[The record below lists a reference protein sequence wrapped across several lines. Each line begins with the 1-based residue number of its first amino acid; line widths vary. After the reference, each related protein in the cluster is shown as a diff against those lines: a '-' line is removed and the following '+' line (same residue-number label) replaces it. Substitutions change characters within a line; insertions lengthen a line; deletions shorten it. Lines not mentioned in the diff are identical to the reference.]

1 MLYVVHVR
9 GGYELRGVEE
19 LRQKGIAAYS
29 PRQLCAER
37 QRGEWRHVERNIFS
51 GYVFVEIPE
60 LTAETWHKIM
70 DCTGTVRILSR
81 HPLPPDED
89 KYITQLCNSGY
100 CISVSRGYVLDGVLH
115 ITSGFVK
122 QFEHRIIKFNRRGK
136 RAAADVTIYGKHHK
150 IIFSVE
156 FDDPPALP

>member
-9 GGYELRGVEE
+9 GGYELRVLEQ
-19 LRQKGIAAYS
+19 LRLKGISAYS

-37 QRGEWRHVERNIFS
+37 RRGEWQHIERLIFS

-60 LTAETWHKIM
+60 LTAQAWHKIM
-70 DCTGTVRILSR
+70 DCAGVIRVLSS

-89 KYITQLCNSGY
+89 AHITRLCNSGQ
-100 CISVSRGYVLDGVLH
+100 CISVSRGYVSDGMLH

-122 QFEHRIIKFNRRGK
+122 QFEHSIIKFNRRGR
-136 RAAADVTIYGKHHK
+136 RATADVTIYGKHHR

-156 FDDPPALP
+156 FDDPPTLP

>member
-9 GGYELRGVEE
+9 GGYELRIVEE
-19 LRQKGIAAYS
+19 LRQRGIAAYS

-37 QRGEWRHVERNIFS
+37 RRGEWRYVERNIFS

-60 LTAETWHKIM
+60 LTAEAWHKIM
-70 DCTGTVRILSR
+70 DCAGTVRILSR
-81 HPLPPDED
+81 RPLPPDED
-89 KYITQLCNSGY
+89 AYITRLCNSGY
-100 CISVSRGYVLDGVLH
+100 CISVSRGYILDGVLH
-115 ITSGFVK
+115 V
-122 QFEHRIIKFNRRGK
+122 EHSIIKFNRRGK

-156 FDDPPALP
+156 FDEPPALP

>member
-9 GGYELRGVEE
+9 GGYELRVMEQ
-19 LRQKGIAAYS
+19 LRQKEIAAYS

-37 QRGEWRHVERNIFS
+37 RRGEWQHIERHIFS

-60 LTAETWHKIM
+60 LTAEAWHKIM
-70 DCTGTVRILSR
+70 GCTGTVRILSSR
-81 HPLPPDED
+81 PLPPDED
-89 KYITQLCNSGY
+89 AYITRLCNSGH
-100 CISVSRGYVLDGVLH
+100 CISVSRGYVLDGKLH

-136 RAAADVTIYGKHHK
+136 RAVADVTIYGKHHK

-156 FDDPPALP
+156 FDDPHALP

>member
-9 GGYELRGVEE
+9 GGYELRIVEE
-19 LRQKGIAAYS
+19 LRQRGIAAYS

-37 QRGEWRHVERNIFS
+37 RRGEWRYVERNIFS
-51 GYVFVEIPE
+51 GYVFVEILE
-60 LTAETWHKIM
+60 LTAEAWHKIM
-70 DCTGTVRILSR
+70 DCAGTVRILSR
-81 HPLPPDED
+81 RPLPPDED
-89 KYITQLCNSGY
+89 AYITRLCNSGY
-100 CISVSRGYVLDGVLH
+100 CISVSRGYILDGVLH

-122 QFEHRIIKFNRRGK
+122 RFEHSIIKFNRRGK

-156 FDDPPALP
+156 FDEPPALP

>member
-9 GGYELRGVEE
+9 GGYELRVVEE

-89 KYITQLCNSGY
+89 KYITL
-100 CISVSRGYVLDGVLH
+100 IRK
-115 ITSGFVK
+115 T
-122 QFEHRIIKFNRRGK
+122 NRQKNLPNG
-136 RAAADVTIYGKHHK
+136 HK
-150 IIFSVE
+150 I
-156 FDDPPALP
+156 

>member
-9 GGYELRGVEE
+9 GGYELRILEQ
-19 LRQKGIAAYS
+19 LHQKGIAAYC
-29 PRQLCAER
+29 PRQFCAER
-37 QRGEWRHVERNIFS
+37 RRGEWQHVERHIFS

-60 LTAETWHKIM
+60 LTAKAWHQIM
-70 DCTGTVRILSR
+70 DCTGTVRILSHR
-81 HPLPPDED
+81 PLPPDED

-100 CISVSRGYVLDGVLH
+100 CISMSRGYVLDGALH

-122 QFEHRIIKFNRRGK
+122 RFEHSIIKFNRRGK
-136 RAAADVTIYGKHHK
+136 RATADVTIYGKHHR

>member
-9 GGYELRGVEE
+9 GGYELRVVEE

-51 GYVFVEIPE
+51 CYVLVDIPE

-89 KYITQLCNSGY
+89 RYITQLCNCGH
-100 CISVSRGYVLDGVLH
+100 CISVSRGYVSDGVLH

-136 RAAADVTIYGKHHK
+136 RAAADVTIYGKHHR

>member
-1 MLYVVHVR
+1 MLYVAHVR
-9 GGYELRGVEE
+9 GGYELRVVEE
-19 LRQKGIAAYS
+19 LRQKGITAYC

-37 QRGEWRHVERNIFS
+37 RRGEWRHVERQIFS
-51 GYVFVEIPE
+51 GYVFVEILE
-60 LTAETWHKIM
+60 LTAESWHKIM
-70 DCTGTVRILSR
+70 NCVGAVRILSSR
-81 HPLPPDED
+81 PLPPDED
-89 KYITQLCNSGY
+89 AYITRLCNSGY
-100 CISVSRGYVLDGVLH
+100 CIGVSRGYVSDGVLH

-122 QFEHRIIKFNRRGK
+122 RFEHSIIKFNRRGK